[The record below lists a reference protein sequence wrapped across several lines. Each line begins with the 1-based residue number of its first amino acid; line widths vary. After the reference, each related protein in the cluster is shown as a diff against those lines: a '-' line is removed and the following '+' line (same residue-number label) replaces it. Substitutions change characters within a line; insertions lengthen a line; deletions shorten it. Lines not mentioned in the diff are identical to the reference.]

1 MNTTADSTSDN
12 TSRPFGFWLK
22 AVDRLMAQDFATAF
36 AAEGATRRDWRLLNV
51 VDGSVPAR
59 RPLNPHKLHDL
70 VDRGWVEADGDGW
83 ALTDEGRAAKERL
96 GATVDGIRA
105 KVAGAVSDEDMATTL
120 AALEKIARA
129 FGWDEETP
137 LPRKQRPGFGF
148 GPRGGF
154 ARRHGHGHGHGRGF
168 GHGDG
173 FGPGHGF
180 GHGDGFEPRHGF
192 GHGDFEPRRG
202 FGPGHGFGPG
212 EGFDRGDFE
221 SRHGF
226 DPRHGL
232 ESRHGFDRGDFDP
245 RHGFDRH
252 DGAEEGG
259 YRGRGHHDS
268 QGHRDHGHAHR
279 DHGRGHGHGHG
290 RGHRAQRMA
299 ERAFERGFDAGFRHG
314 HAA

>member
-51 VDGSVPAR
+51 VDGSVPER

-105 KVAGAVSDEDMATTL
+105 KVAGAVSDEEMATTL

-137 LPRKQRPGFGF
+137 LPRKQRPGFGPRHGF
-148 GPRGGF
+148 G
-154 ARRHGHGHGHGRGF
+154 RRH
-168 GHGDG
+168 G

-180 GHGDGFEPRHGF
+180 DPRHGF
-192 GHGDFEPRRG
+192 GHG
-202 FGPGHGFGPG
+202 
-212 EGFDRGDFE
+212 
-221 SRHGF
+221 
-226 DPRHGL
+226 
-232 ESRHGFDRGDFDP
+232 
-245 RHGFDRH
+245 H
-252 DGAEEGG
+252 DGDEEGG
-259 YRGRGHHDS
+259 YRGRGHHD
-268 QGHRDHGHAHR
+268 GHDHRDHGHAHR
-279 DHGRGHGHGHG
+279 GHGRGHGHGH
-290 RGHRAQRMA
+290 GHRAQRMA

>member
-59 RPLNPHKLHDL
+59 RPLTPHKLHDL
-70 VDRGWVEADGDGW
+70 IDRGWVEADGDGW

-96 GATVDGIRA
+96 GAAVDGLRA
-105 KVAGAVSDEDMATTL
+105 KVAGAVSDEEMATTL

-148 GPRGGF
+148 GPR
-154 ARRHGHGHGHGRGF
+154 
-168 GHGDG
+168 
-173 FGPGHGF
+173 
-180 GHGDGFEPRHGF
+180 
-192 GHGDFEPRRG
+192 RG
-202 FGPGHGFGPG
+202 FGPGRGHGRGRGFAPG
-212 EGFDRGDFE
+212 EGFE
-221 SRHGF
+221 
-226 DPRHGL
+226 PRY
-232 ESRHGFDRGDFDP
+232 
-245 RHGFDRH
+245 GFDRH
-252 DGAEEGG
+252 DCHENGG
-259 YRGRGHHDS
+259 HRGRGHHD
-268 QGHRDHGHAHR
+268 GHDHRDHGHAHR
-279 DHGRGHGHGHG
+279 GH
-290 RGHRAQRMA
+290 GHRAQRMA